1 MTEVST
7 GIRSVLAH
15 PSVYELW
22 SRAVGGVRAR
32 RILVNDYVRP
42 RDGDRILDVGCG
54 PGGVVE
60 YLPSAVE
67 YVGVDLNPDYIAS
80 ARARFATGRR
90 EFRVGDAGSL
100 DSDLRGYNIVMVF
113 ALLHHLDDTAAH
125 GLFRLAAGALVE
137 GGRLVTVD
145 PVLTPDQSAAARAVV
160 VRDRGQNVRTREEYL
175 GLAAES
181 FTDVSANIRSDL
193 LRIPYTHCILEGSKE
208 AG

>member
-1 MTEVST
+1 VSEVTT

-15 PSVYELW
+15 PSIYELW

-42 RDGDRILDVGCG
+42 RDGDRILDLGCG
-54 PGGVVE
+54 PGGLVE
-60 YLPSAVE
+60 FLPSAVE

-80 ARARFATGRR
+80 ARARFANAHR
-90 EFRVGDAGSL
+90 EFRVGDAASL
-100 DSDLRGYNIVMVF
+100 DSDRNGYTIVMVF
-113 ALLHHLDDTAAH
+113 ALLHHLDDTAALS
-125 GLFRLAAGALVE
+125 LFRLAAGALVQ

-145 PVLTPDQSAAARAVV
+145 PVLTADQSAAARAVV

-175 GLAAES
+175 ALAAES
-181 FTDVSANIRSDL
+181 FTDVIATTRSGL
-193 LRIPYTHCILEGSKE
+193 LRIPYTHCILEAQKD